1 MRLRDWGNEAP
12 WLQRVT
18 TGIHRTPFDTPED
31 KVITV
36 DSSFER
42 DIFISYAHL
51 DDEPLTE
58 EEHGWVSAFDHAL
71 QKRLAQ
77 LLGRK
82 ADIWRDRKLQ
92 GDDIF
97 GDEIIDQFPKL
108 KILISIVSPRYLESE
123 WCRKELHEFYEVAQ
137 KSGGVRVGNK
147 SRIFK
152 VVKTPVPHG
161 RHPPEIAD
169 VLGYEFFQV
178 NESGHFREFVLEKGS
193 PTYYQFIEH
202 FEDVAQDLSQL
213 IRMLDEGAELTGG
226 HDSKTATARPEKS
239 VYLARTTTDLNPE
252 RDNIRRD
259 LEKRGYSVFPDQE
272 LPIDGR
278 FRTTVEG
285 YLQSCKLAILLIG
298 NKYGLVPEDE
308 QRSMVAVQYEL
319 IQAAPLSRLIW
330 MPSSDLSSEDQRR
343 QDFITAVQGQAVA
356 QPDTELLSGNLED
369 LKTVIIDTLERLA
382 IPVSSDEATTIPR
395 IYLMFDESDRD
406 AVSPLD
412 DYLYDQGFEVLSP
425 IFEGDESEIREVH
438 QDNLKA
444 CDGVLIYCDRAAESW
459 LNFKMNDLRKAP
471 GYRGGKPLKA
481 GAVYLCGESNRFKE
495 RFRSREALVIKQ
507 FGPFSATDVA
517 TFVEQLHK
525 GSS

>member
-1 MRLRDWGNEAP
+1 
-12 WLQRVT
+12 
-18 TGIHRTPFDTPED
+18 
-31 KVITV
+31 
-36 DSSFER
+36 
-42 DIFISYAHL
+42 
-51 DDEPLTE
+51 
-58 EEHGWVSAFDHAL
+58 
-71 QKRLAQ
+71 
-77 LLGRK
+77 LGRK

-97 GDEIIDQFPKL
+97 GDEIVAQFPKL
-108 KILISIVSPRYLESE
+108 KVLISIVSPRYLESE
-123 WCRKELHEFYEVAQ
+123 WCCKELHQFYEIAQ

-161 RHPPEIAD
+161 RHPPEIVD

-178 NESGHFREFVLEKGS
+178 DESGHFREFVLEKGS

-213 IRMLDEGAELTGG
+213 IRMLDEGAELTGDHG
-226 HDSKTATARPEKS
+226 RKTSTLSPEKT
-239 VYLARTTTDLNPE
+239 VYLAKTTSDLNPA

-259 LEKRGYSVFPDQE
+259 LEKRGYSVLPDQE

-278 FRTTVEG
+278 FRTTVES
-285 YLQSCKLAILLIG
+285 YLENCKLAILLIG
-298 NKYGLVPEDE
+298 AKYGLVPEDE
-308 QRSMVAVQYEL
+308 QRSMVEVQHEL
-319 IQAAPLSRLIW
+319 IQAAPLNRLIW
-330 MPSSDLSSEDQRR
+330 LPSSDLGSDDQR
-343 QDFITAVQGQAVA
+343 QEHFIAALQGQAVA
-356 QPDTELLSGNLED
+356 RPDTELLSGNLED
-369 LKTVIIDTLERLA
+369 LKTVIIDTLEKLA
-382 IPVSSDEATTIPR
+382 TPVSGDDAPTIPR

-406 AVSPLD
+406 AVTPID

-425 IFEGDESEIREVH
+425 IFEGDESDIREVH
-438 QDNLKA
+438 QDHLKA
-444 CDGVLIYCDRAAESW
+444 CDGVLIYFNQAAESW

-481 GAVYLCGESNRFKE
+481 GAVYLCGESDRFKE